1 MSGPGPGLS
10 SPWGNAFGA
19 ATAEPAVYTTERNVL
34 VRKKSLATGA
44 VAVAAALTLAAC
56 SDSGNDQASQ
66 ASSSATVT
74 TSASAEASADHN
86 QADVTFAQQMI
97 PHHSQAIEMS
107 DIILAKEG
115 IDPRVTELA
124 QQIKAAQGPEIE
136 QLQSWLADW
145 GQPTMP
151 MGTNSMPMATP
162 NMPMSSPGMEM
173 PGHDMPMQSTPM
185 PGGAPMGGMSGMMS
199 AEDMAALQNA
209 QGVDASRLF
218 LTQMIEHHRGAIEM
232 AQTEVDSG
240 QNPDAVAMA
249 GTIAETQQQ
258 EITTMENILSSL

>member
-1 MSGPGPGLS
+1 MLIG
-10 SPWGNAFGA
+10 
-19 ATAEPAVYTTERNVL
+19 
-34 VRKKSLATGA
+34 KKSLAAGA

-56 SDSGNDQASQ
+56 SDSGNNQATE
-66 ASSSATVT
+66 ATTSAAVT
-74 TSASAEASADHN
+74 TSTSAEAAANHN

-107 DIILAKEG
+107 DIVLAKQG

-136 QLQSWLADW
+136 QLQTWLAAW
-145 GQPTMP
+145 GQSTMSPDTGMP
-151 MGTNSMPMATP
+151 MTSP

-173 PGHDMPMQSTPM
+173 PGQQMPMQSSAM
-185 PGGAPMGGMSGMMS
+185 PGGGMGGMSGMMS
-199 AEDMAALQNA
+199 AEDMEALRSA
-209 QGVDASRLF
+209 QGIEASRLF

-232 AQTEVDSG
+232 AQTEIDTG

-249 GTIAETQQQ
+249 RSIVDTQQQ
-258 EITTMENILSSL
+258 EITTMENILASL

>member
-1 MSGPGPGLS
+1 M
-10 SPWGNAFGA
+10 
-19 ATAEPAVYTTERNVL
+19 
-34 VRKKSLATGA
+34 RKKSLATGA
-44 VAVAAALTLAAC
+44 VAVAAALILAAC
-56 SDSGNDQASQ
+56 SDSGNNQATEATTS
-66 ASSSATVT
+66 AAVSAT
-74 TSASAEASADHN
+74 ASAEAAADHN

-107 DIILAKEG
+107 DVILAKEG

-136 QLQSWLADW
+136 QLQAWLTAW
-145 GQPTMP
+145 GQSTSSPTSA
-151 MGTNSMPMATP
+151 TSTP

-173 PGHDMPMQSTPM
+173 PGHDMPMQSTTM
-185 PGGAPMGGMSGMMS
+185 PGGGQMGGMSGMMS

-240 QNPDAVAMA
+240 QNPDAVAMVR
-249 GTIAETQQQ
+249 TIADTQQQ

>member
-1 MSGPGPGLS
+1 VGD
-10 SPWGNAFGA
+10 AFA
-19 ATAEPAVYTTERNVL
+19 IATVVSARCVYTTERNVL

-66 ASSSATVT
+66 ASPSATAT
-74 TSASAEASADHN
+74 TSASAETAADHN

-107 DIILAKEG
+107 DVILAKEG

-136 QLQSWLADW
+136 QLQSWLTDW

-151 MGTNSMPMATP
+151 MGTTSMPMATP

-173 PGHDMPMQSTPM
+173 PGHDMPMQSTTM
-185 PGGAPMGGMSGMMS
+185 PGGGQMGGGMSGMMS
-199 AEDMAALQNA
+199 AEDMTALRDA

-218 LTQMIEHHRGAIEM
+218 LTQMIEHHRGAIAM

-240 QNPDAVAMA
+240 QNSDAVAMA
-249 GTIAETQQQ
+249 RTIAETQQQ

>member
-1 MSGPGPGLS
+1 M
-10 SPWGNAFGA
+10 
-19 ATAEPAVYTTERNVL
+19 
-34 VRKKSLATGA
+34 RKKSLATGA

-66 ASSSATVT
+66 ASPSATAT
-74 TSASAEASADHN
+74 TSASAETAADHN

-107 DIILAKEG
+107 DVILAKEG

-151 MGTNSMPMATP
+151 MGTTSMPMATP

-173 PGHDMPMQSTPM
+173 PGHDMPMQSTTM
-185 PGGAPMGGMSGMMS
+185 PGSGQMGGGMSGMMS

-209 QGVDASRLF
+209 EGVDASRLF
-218 LTQMIEHHRGAIEM
+218 LTQMIEHHRGAIAM

-249 GTIAETQQQ
+249 RTIAETQQQ
-258 EITTMENILSSL
+258 EITTMENILASL